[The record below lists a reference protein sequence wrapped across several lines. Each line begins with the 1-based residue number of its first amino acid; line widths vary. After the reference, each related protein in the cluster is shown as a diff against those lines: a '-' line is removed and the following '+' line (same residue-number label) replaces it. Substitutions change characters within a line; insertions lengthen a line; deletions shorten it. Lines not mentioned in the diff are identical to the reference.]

1 MSEQTPTPE
10 RPTKEPQRFY
20 TRFTDTGF
28 LHVGTFTGIT
38 LDGKRRYF
46 MWQSGAWGEIDL
58 DLFEHY
64 RDDDDTHFAES
75 TRRDIEQL
83 HPGAVDSIPQHLHIA
98 GDRQDSE
105 TDDGED
111 EDDGE
116 DDDMLMTEVDAMVQH
131 GIAVGIATIAHRGQL
146 DKLGYDY
153 IDHPARVAESF
164 DWLNEPVEHCTA
176 WLHDVI
182 EDTDVSA
189 ADLLKAGMLPEIVT
203 AVELMTRRADVA
215 DADYYDRIRQNPAAL
230 AVKLADI
237 TDNLADWRFRKLDY
251 DTQVRLSN
259 KYFHA
264 RQLLQP
270 ATDETENS

>member
-1 MSEQTPTPE
+1 
-10 RPTKEPQRFY
+10 
-20 TRFTDTGF
+20 
-28 LHVGTFTGIT
+28 
-38 LDGKRRYF
+38 
-46 MWQSGAWGEIDL
+46 
-58 DLFEHY
+58 
-64 RDDDDTHFAES
+64 
-75 TRRDIEQL
+75 
-83 HPGAVDSIPQHLHIA
+83 
-98 GDRQDSE
+98 
-105 TDDGED
+105 
-111 EDDGE
+111 
-116 DDDMLMTEVDAMVQH
+116 MTEVDAMVQH

-215 DADYYDRIRQNPAAL
+215 DADYYDRIRQNSAAL

-237 TDNLADWRFRKLDY
+237 NDNLADWRFRKLDY

>member
-1 MSEQTPTPE
+1 MNELNTTSE
-10 RPTKEPQRFY
+10 RPTIEPQRFY

-38 LDGKRRYF
+38 LDGERRYF
-46 MWQSGAWGEIDL
+46 MWQTDAWNEIYLSG
-58 DLFEHY
+58 FEYY
-64 RDDDDTHFAES
+64 RDDDDTHFSES
-75 TRRDIEQL
+75 SRADVQQL
-83 HPGAVDSIPQHLHIA
+83 SPGAVESIPQRTPTA
-98 GDRQDSE
+98 DNNE
-105 TDDGED
+105 ED
-111 EDDGE
+111 A
-116 DDDMLMTEVDAMVQH
+116 MLMTEVDAMVQH

-237 TDNLADWRFRKLDY
+237 NDNLADWRFRKLDY

>member
-1 MSEQTPTPE
+1 MSEPTPTRERPIPE
-10 RPTKEPQRFY
+10 RQRFY

-28 LHVGTFTGIT
+28 LHIGTFTGIT
-38 LDGKRRYF
+38 LDGERRYF
-46 MWQSGAWGEIDL
+46 MWQSGAWSEIDL

-64 RDDDDTHFAES
+64 RDDDDTHFAETS
-75 TRRDIEQL
+75 RSDIEQL
-83 HPGAVDSIPQHLHIA
+83 HPGAVDNIPRHLHVA
-98 GDRQDSE
+98 R
-105 TDDGED
+105 D
-111 EDDGE
+111 EQVSGADNNE
-116 DDDMLMTEVDAMVQH
+116 EDDMLMTEVDAMVQH

-189 ADLLKAGMLPEIVT
+189 SDLLKAGMLPEIVT
-203 AVELMTRRADVA
+203 AVELMTRRTDVA

-237 TDNLADWRFRKLDY
+237 NDNLADWRFRKLDY